1 MDTNK
6 LPEGLLLNKT
16 YSVGACLG
24 EGGFGITY
32 LGFDVNLEKKVAIKE
47 FFLSGYCDRI
57 AGTYEVV
64 PKDGVKGQTFYREKA
79 RFVEEARILAKIDEH
94 PGIVKVLTYFEENG
108 TAYIIMEFIEGR
120 SLKSYVIERGGWLP
134 VTETLELME
143 PIIKAL
149 AAVHDKGIVHR
160 DISPDNIMLTAS
172 GRVKLIDFG
181 AAKSKE
187 MDLNSNRVFKKSYS
201 PIEQCERDGE
211 IGTYSDIYAICAT
224 IYQIITGTK
233 PPSALERKKEDTLMP
248 PSAFGIDISPVCDAA
263 IVNGLAFNH
272 EERIKNATD
281 LYYFLYVYGKD
292 STGTPEGVKKKID
305 ESSTKVIIEK
315 MQKEN
320 IRRKNKQRTVIMLI
334 IITVLACGIIL
345 VRQIGKIINSKD
357 TPVSITNEDGEKDEK
372 ITAEDLEECRD
383 ELYAYINEERSKEG
397 MGEVTVSSTLETV
410 CNSSVK
416 KIIEY
421 SSTSTEDWNNHIRAC
436 VTSEMS
442 DSGIGNASWLVLPYT
457 LDFSVEQAY
466 EDITINIES
475 INGGIEG
482 ALDLMN
488 CSKIGISM
496 GINSDGTIF
505 LVLIFK

>member
-47 FFLSGYCDRI
+47 FFLSGYCDR
-57 AGTYEVV
+57 AVGTYEVV

-120 SLKSYVIERGGWLP
+120 SLKSYIIERGGWLP

-160 DISPDNIMLTAS
+160 DISPDNIMLTTS

-224 IYQIITGTK
+224 IYQMITGTK
-233 PPSALERKKEDTLMP
+233 PPSALERKKYDTLMP
-248 PSAFGIDISPVCDAA
+248 PSAYGIDISPVCDAA

-281 LYYFLYVYGKD
+281 LYYFLYIYGKD
-292 STGTPEGVKKKID
+292 STSTPEGVKKKIN
-305 ESSTKVIIEK
+305 ESSTKVIIDK
-315 MQKEN
+315 MKKEN
-320 IRRKNKQRTVIMLI
+320 VRRKNKQRTMVMLV

-345 VRQIGKIINSKD
+345 VRQIGKIINSQD
-357 TPVSITNEDGEKDEK
+357 TPVSITDENGEKDTE
-372 ITAEDLEECRD
+372 ITADDLEKYRD
-383 ELYAYINEERSKEG
+383 ELYAYINEERSKAGTEDA
-397 MGEVTVSSTLETV
+397 VVSPTFENV
-410 CNSSVK
+410 CNTSIAQ
-416 KIIEY
+416 IIEY
-421 SSTSTEDWNNHIRAC
+421 SSESTVEWNDYITKC
-436 VTSEMS
+436 VTEEMS
-442 DSGIGNASWLVLPYT
+442 NSGISNAGWLVIPYDM
-457 LDFSVEQAY
+457 DFSIEQAY
-466 EDITINIES
+466 KDANANIKTIN
-475 INGGIEG
+475 EG
-482 ALDLMN
+482 KEDAIDLQN
-488 CSKIGISM
+488 CGQIGISM
-496 GINSDGTIF
+496 GIHSDGTIF
-505 LVLIFK
+505 VIFIFR

>member
-47 FFLSGYCDRI
+47 FFLSGYCDRT

-64 PKDGVKGQTFYREKA
+64 PKDGAKGQTFCREKA

-120 SLKSYVIERGGWLP
+120 SLKSYINERGGWLP

-160 DISPDNIMLTAS
+160 DISPDNIMLTTS

-233 PPSALERKKEDTLMP
+233 PPSALERKKE
-248 PSAFGIDISPVCDAA
+248 
-263 IVNGLAFNH
+263 N
-272 EERIKNATD
+272 
-281 LYYFLYVYGKD
+281 
-292 STGTPEGVKKKID
+292 
-305 ESSTKVIIEK
+305 
-315 MQKEN
+315 
-320 IRRKNKQRTVIMLI
+320 
-334 IITVLACGIIL
+334 
-345 VRQIGKIINSKD
+345 
-357 TPVSITNEDGEKDEK
+357 
-372 ITAEDLEECRD
+372 
-383 ELYAYINEERSKEG
+383 
-397 MGEVTVSSTLETV
+397 
-410 CNSSVK
+410 
-416 KIIEY
+416 
-421 SSTSTEDWNNHIRAC
+421 
-436 VTSEMS
+436 
-442 DSGIGNASWLVLPYT
+442 
-457 LDFSVEQAY
+457 
-466 EDITINIES
+466 
-475 INGGIEG
+475 
-482 ALDLMN
+482 
-488 CSKIGISM
+488 
-496 GINSDGTIF
+496 
-505 LVLIFK
+505 